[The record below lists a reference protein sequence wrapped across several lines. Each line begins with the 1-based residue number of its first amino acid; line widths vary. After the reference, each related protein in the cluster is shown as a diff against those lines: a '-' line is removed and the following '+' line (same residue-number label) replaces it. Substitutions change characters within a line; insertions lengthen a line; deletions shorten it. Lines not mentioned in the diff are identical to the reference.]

1 MACARDPNSY
11 SEFDKCI
18 VTFLDWNVRI
28 NFDDHTIG
36 GFAHLTVEKKVENPD
51 NLVLDIRDI
60 TIEQVTLKETAASL
74 EFEVT
79 NPSNFSFGSKLS
91 IKLGSIPGKSFTVSI
106 KYVTSTEASALQ
118 WMTKE
123 KTKGKRQPY
132 LYSQCQ
138 AIHAR
143 SLLPCQDTPSVK
155 FPYSAKVQAVKEITV
170 LMSAER
176 LGTEPAADS
185 PNEVVT
191 KFSQKVPIPSYLIA
205 IVAGDIESRQ
215 IGPRTRVWS
224 EKEMVDEAAYE
235 FAETETMLKTAEGI
249 AGPYLWGIYDLLV
262 LPPTFPFGGME
273 NPCLTFVTPTV
284 LAGDRSLADVIAHEI
299 SHSWTGNLVTNRT
312 FEDFWLNEGH
322 TMFLERKILGRMH
335 GESLSQLHAHEGWNN
350 LKDTVTDLTRRGHA
364 PFTRLVPDLRGID
377 PDDAFSL
384 VPYEKGFSLLYH
396 LETLLGGPKVFETFL
411 RAYIEK
417 FKYQSIGTQ
426 DWKDFLYQ
434 YFASEVKYQ
443 KKLNSVDWDAWLNG
457 QGLPPYNPKYDTS
470 LADPVKALSQ
480 RWIEASDEQL
490 DAFSPE
496 DINNISSELIK
507 EFISLLFLAN
517 PPISL
522 AKVQHLEKVYN
533 LNQIRNSEIRFKWQR
548 LCIKV
553 RWEES
558 IPLVIQFLN
567 EQGRM
572 KFVRPLYRDL
582 GEWDVARPK
591 AIANFMAHRQEMH
604 NTTEQLVAKDLN
616 LE

>member
-1 MACARDPNSY
+1 MAHSRDPNSY
-11 SEFDKCI
+11 SEFEKCI
-18 VTFLDWNVRI
+18 VTFLDWDVRI
-28 NFDDHTIG
+28 NFDDHTISG
-36 GFAHLTVEKKVENPD
+36 IAHLTVEKKIENLE
-51 NLVLDIRDI
+51 NLVLDVRDI
-60 TIEQVTLKETAASL
+60 TISHVCMKETAENL
-74 EFEVT
+74 EYEVT
-79 NPSNFSFGSKLS
+79 NPSNFSFGSKLT
-91 IKLGSIPGKSFTVSI
+91 IKLGRIQEKSFTVSI

-123 KTKGKRQPY
+123 QTKGKRQPY

-143 SLLPCQDTPSVK
+143 SLIPCQDTPSVK
-155 FPYSAKVQAVKEITV
+155 FPYTAKVQAVKEITV

-176 LGTEPAADS
+176 LGTEPAADN
-185 PNEVVT
+185 PLENVT
-191 KFSQKVPIPSYLIA
+191 SFSQKVPIPSYLVA
-205 IVAGDIESRQ
+205 IVAGDLESRQ

-224 EKEMVDEAAYE
+224 ENEMVDQAAYE
-235 FAETETMLKTAEGI
+235 FAETETMLQTAEQI

-273 NPCLTFVTPTV
+273 NPCLTFVTPTL

-335 GESLSQLHAHEGWNN
+335 GEALAQLHAHEGWNN
-350 LKDTVTDLTRRGHA
+350 LKDTVDDLTRRGQA
-364 PFTRLVPDLRGID
+364 PYTRLVPDLRGVD
-377 PDDAFSL
+377 PDDAFST

-396 LETLLGGPKVFETFL
+396 LETLLGGPKMFEPFL
-411 RAYIEK
+411 KAYIEN
-417 FKYQSIGTQ
+417 FKYKSIGTK

-434 YFASEVKYQ
+434 YFSSEEDQ
-443 KKLNSVDWDAWLNG
+443 RKLNSVEWEIWLYG
-457 QGLPPYNPKYDTS
+457 QGIPPYNPQYDTS
-470 LADPVKALSQ
+470 LAEPVKALSQ
-480 RWIEASDEQL
+480 RWIEATDEQL
-490 DAFSPE
+490 DGFTPG
-496 DINNISSELIK
+496 DINNVSSELVK

-517 PPISL
+517 PPVSL
-522 AKVQHLEKVYN
+522 VKVKQLERVYN
-533 LNQIRNSEIRFKWQR
+533 LNQIKNSEIRFKWQR
-548 LCIKV
+548 LCIKA
-553 RWEES
+553 RWEDS

-582 GEWDVARPK
+582 GDWDTARPI
-591 AIANFMAHRQEMH
+591 AIANFNAHRPEMH
-604 NTTEQLVAKDLN
+604 NTTAQLVAKDLH